1 MTVGLPSKLR
11 EDYLKCLAKGAQ
23 PQVSVCTSPGDS
35 SNLQN
40 LTRKGGFP
48 ESSWHS
54 HNAEI
59 ARLLTSNSCALYCL
73 PNFFIFFYSQ
83 WLKKEKIQENSA
95 GPVQSKSFPGIKT
108 AVKLL

>member
-73 PNFFIFFYSQ
+73 PNLFLFFFFIAS
-83 WLKKEKIQENSA
+83 
-95 GPVQSKSFPGIKT
+95 G
-108 AVKLL
+108 